1 MSGRRSAASLP
12 CAFLGARKMEHLLH
26 VDHVIHDLGLTH
38 VSWNSVQY
46 ERVDVRLELVRVY
59 GRIDR
64 LPPKLHCDIV
74 RNELAFARIL
84 KEGFAYL
91 CARVYGAEYVATSA
105 MIVTRDRAEGF
116 ALRAF
121 AAARRAKK
129 EKSVGISSWRNL
141 AYTAK
146 GTGKASTV
154 IPSEVEESR
163 GVTARSCNGIFDPES
178 FRGSR

>member
-1 MSGRRSAASLP
+1 
-12 CAFLGARKMEHLLH
+12 MEHFLN

-38 VSWNSVQY
+38 VSGNPVQY
-46 ERVDVRLELVRVY
+46 ERVDIRLELVRVY
-59 GRIDR
+59 SRVDR

-84 KEGFAYL
+84 KEGFADL
-91 CARVYGAEYVATSA
+91 CARVDGAEYVATSA

-129 EKSVGISSWRNL
+129 EKGLVSHHQRKPVILR
-141 AYTAK
+141 A
-146 GTGKASTV
+146 TGKGKQN
-154 IPSEVEESR
+154 PS
-163 GVTARSCNGIFDPES
+163 GYL
-178 FRGSR
+178 